1 VTGITVGLVQA
12 GFGSGGLMLVIGS
25 MGATSVL
32 LFAIPDSPLSTP
44 RNCIG
49 GQMISALIGVI
60 VRSFILE
67 Q

>member
-1 VTGITVGLVQA
+1 
-12 GFGSGGLMLVIGS
+12 MLVIGS

-32 LFAIPDSPLSTP
+32 LYAMPDSPLSTP

-60 VRSFILE
+60 VRSVILE